1 MNERYVRHRDIFL
14 EDKIMKTWK
23 NAEVVE
29 VSINETAGGFF
40 DVDWEGP
47 FNIVFGDKSNDQPT
61 TPDPVVPV
69 QPEVEPGTPSSGD
82 DPISLRS

>member
-1 MNERYVRHRDIFL
+1 M
-14 EDKIMKTWK
+14 
-23 NAEVVE
+23 
-29 VSINETAGGFF
+29 
-40 DVDWEGP
+40 DWEGP

-82 DPISLRS
+82 DPINLRS